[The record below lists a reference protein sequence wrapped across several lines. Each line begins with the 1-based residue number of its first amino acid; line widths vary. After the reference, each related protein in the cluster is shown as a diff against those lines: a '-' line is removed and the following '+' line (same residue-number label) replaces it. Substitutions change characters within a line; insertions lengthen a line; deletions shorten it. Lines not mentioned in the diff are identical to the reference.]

1 MRIYPVATVARRWN
15 AARSTVWRPW
25 LQGNFHLPLAQCRTR
40 QVRPTLSTDASMSTA
55 DFDAP
60 RETMVRTQLERRGI
74 HDKRVLEAMG
84 RVSRDRFVGK
94 QNRRQAYDDSALPID
109 CDQTISQPYMV
120 ALMTQAMGLSGTE
133 RVLEVGTG
141 SGYQTAILA
150 ELAGQVVSIERHR
163 KLSDAAGSLLD
174 ELDYQNVTLVVGDG
188 TLGWPDA
195 APYDRIMVTAAGKK
209 CPPSLFAQ
217 LVEGGTIVIPVGSR
231 EHQILQAIRKVNGT
245 PDVSELTACRFVPL
259 LGVDGW
265 T

>member
-1 MRIYPVATVARRWN
+1 
-15 AARSTVWRPW
+15 
-25 LQGNFHLPLAQCRTR
+25 
-40 QVRPTLSTDASMSTA
+40 
-55 DFDAP
+55 
-60 RETMVRTQLERRGI
+60 
-74 HDKRVLEAMG
+74 
-84 RVSRDRFVGK
+84 
-94 QNRRQAYDDSALPID
+94 
-109 CDQTISQPYMV
+109 MV

-174 ELDYQNVTLVVGDG
+174 ELGYQNVTLVVGDG

-209 CPPSLFAQ
+209 CPASLFAQ